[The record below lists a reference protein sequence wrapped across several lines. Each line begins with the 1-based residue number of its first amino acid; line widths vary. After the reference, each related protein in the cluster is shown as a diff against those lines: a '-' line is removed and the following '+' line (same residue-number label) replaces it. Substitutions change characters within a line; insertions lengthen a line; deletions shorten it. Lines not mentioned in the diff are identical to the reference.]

1 MAVGPIIISTG
12 QWAIDRAKATT
23 YNTDRG
29 KQILTTIE
37 IPEEVAQFELPDAV
51 QDRLQNLLD
60 KQDAGEELTVAERDE
75 AAGLVDLAEFLSLLK
90 SAKSA

>member
-1 MAVGPIIISTG
+1 M
-12 QWAIDRAKATT
+12 
-23 YNTDRG
+23 
-29 KQILTTIE
+29 
-37 IPEEVAQFELPDAV
+37 

>member
-1 MAVGPIIISTG
+1 M
-12 QWAIDRAKATT
+12 
-23 YNTDRG
+23 
-29 KQILTTIE
+29 LTTIE

>member
-1 MAVGPIIISTG
+1 M
-12 QWAIDRAKATT
+12 
-23 YNTDRG
+23 
-29 KQILTTIE
+29 LTTIE

-75 AAGLVDLAEFLSLLK
+75 AAGLVDLAEFISLLK

>member
-1 MAVGPIIISTG
+1 M
-12 QWAIDRAKATT
+12 
-23 YNTDRG
+23 
-29 KQILTTIE
+29 LTTIE

-75 AAGLVDLAEFLSLLK
+75 AAWLVDLAEFLSLLK

>member
-1 MAVGPIIISTG
+1 M
-12 QWAIDRAKATT
+12 
-23 YNTDRG
+23 
-29 KQILTTIE
+29 LTTIE

-75 AAGLVDLAEFLSLLK
+75 AAGLVDLAEFLSYLRLNARRAQQ
-90 SAKSA
+90 S

>member
-1 MAVGPIIISTG
+1 M
-12 QWAIDRAKATT
+12 
-23 YNTDRG
+23 
-29 KQILTTIE
+29 LTTIE

-75 AAGLVDLAEFLSLLK
+75 AAGLVDLAEFLSYLRLNARRIQQQ
-90 SAKSA
+90 S